1 MSNVVMFTH
10 FSMDAKEKETQNNKK
25 ENNKNPLQKLKEGLD
40 DKEEQ
45 LQVLSTF
52 VRLGVVIWSGFILTL
67 NYVELPGL
75 GKQERID
82 PTFIASVFTGALA
95 SFGLETAKK
104 RGEGN
109 SKPDEE
115 KKNTENEPIGN
126 NGVPYTIIRVETPI
140 RLVPDKPRI
149 DPISGKEVDPQTGK
163 LT

>member
-1 MSNVVMFTH
+1 ME
-10 FSMDAKEKETQNNKK
+10 EKKVNDPKK
-25 ENNKNPLQKLKEGLD
+25 KNPLQKLKEGLD

-45 LQVLSTF
+45 FQVLSTF

-104 RGEGN
+104 RGDGTY
-109 SKPDEE
+109 KADEE
-115 KKNTENEPIGN
+115 KKKAEALQYGAVQT
-126 NGVPYTIIRVETPI
+126 IRVETPI
-140 RLVPDKPRI
+140 KLVPVEPKI
-149 DPISGKEVDPQTGK
+149 DPITNKTIDPESGR

>member
-1 MSNVVMFTH
+1 M
-10 FSMDAKEKETQNNKK
+10 AETKTDEPKK
-25 ENNKNPLQKLKEGLD
+25 KNPLQKLKEGLD

-104 RGEGN
+104 RGDGTY
-109 SKPDEE
+109 KADEE
-115 KKNTENEPIGN
+115 KKKAEAAAGFS
-126 NGVPYTIIRVETPI
+126 NGVPYTIIKVETPI
-140 RLVPDKPRI
+140 KLVPDKPRI
-149 DPISGKEVDPQTGK
+149 DPVSGKEIDPQCGW

>member
-1 MSNVVMFTH
+1 M
-10 FSMDAKEKETQNNKK
+10 AETKTDEPKK
-25 ENNKNPLQKLKEGLD
+25 KNPLQKLKEGLD

-104 RGEGN
+104 RGDGTYKADE
-109 SKPDEE
+109 EE
-115 KKNTENEPIGN
+115 KKKAEAAGLG
-126 NGVPYTIIRVETPI
+126 NGVPYTIIKVETPI
-140 RLVPDKPRI
+140 KLVPDKPRI

>member
-1 MSNVVMFTH
+1 M
-10 FSMDAKEKETQNNKK
+10 AETKADEPKK
-25 ENNKNPLQKLKEGLD
+25 KNPLQKLKEGLD

-104 RGEGN
+104 RGDGTY
-109 SKPDEE
+109 KADEE
-115 KKNTENEPIGN
+115 KKTAEAAAGFS
-126 NGVPYTIIRVETPI
+126 NGVPYTIIKVETPI
-140 RLVPDKPRI
+140 KLVPDKPKI
-149 DPISGKEVDPQTGK
+149 DPVSGKEIDPQSGR

>member
-1 MSNVVMFTH
+1 MPETKS
-10 FSMDAKEKETQNNKK
+10 EK
-25 ENNKNPLQKLKEGLD
+25 KNPLQKLKDGLE

-104 RGEGN
+104 RGDGTYKADE
-109 SKPDEE
+109 EE
-115 KKNTENEPIGN
+115 KKKAEAAGLG
-126 NGVPYTIIRVETPI
+126 NGVPYTIIKVETPI
-140 RLVPDKPRI
+140 KLVPDKPRI

>member
-1 MSNVVMFTH
+1 MN
-10 FSMDAKEKETQNNKK
+10 DETKNETKDKK
-25 ENNKNPLQKLKEGLD
+25 ENKKNPIQRLKEGFD

-52 VRLGVVIWSGFILTL
+52 VRLGVVVWSGFILTL

-104 RGEGN
+104 RGDGTY
-109 SKPDEE
+109 KADEE
-115 KKNTENEPIGN
+115 KKKAEAAGFS

-140 RLVPDKPRI
+140 KLVPDKPRI
-149 DPISGKEVDPQTGK
+149 DPVSGKEIDPQSGR